1 MSRHYNNIII
11 WLTCL
16 IAVVLCAGCATGRA
30 PDTGTTSVTV
40 RTDTVRDTVLIAKTN
55 IIRKY
60 IQRHDSTST
69 ERRNDTVFIDRWHTQ
84 NITADTVFID
94 RWHTATTSEATVRET
109 FRIPVPVE
117 RKLTKWERTTQDVG
131 GLAIGALALVV
142 AVALFRF
149 LRWLRTKT
157 KIFPLS

>member
-1 MSRHYNNIII
+1 M
-11 WLTCL
+11 
-16 IAVVLCAGCATGRA
+16 AVVLCAGCATGRA
-30 PDTGTTSVTV
+30 PYMGTTSVTV

-84 NITADTVFID
+84 TITADTVFID
-94 RWHTATTSEATVRET
+94 RWRTATTSKATVRDT
-109 FRIPVPVE
+109 LRIPVPVE
-117 RKLTKWERTTQDVG
+117 RKLTKWERMKQDVG
-131 GLAIGALALVV
+131 GLAISALALVV

>member
-11 WLTCL
+11 LLSFL

-30 PDTGTTSVTV
+30 PDVGTTSVTV
-40 RTDTVRDTVLIAKTN
+40 RTDTVSDTVLIDKTN

-69 ERRNDTVFIDRWHTQ
+69 ERRNDTVFIDRWHT
-84 NITADTVFID
+84 
-94 RWHTATTSEATVRET
+94 ATTSKATVRDT
-109 FRIPVPVE
+109 LRIPVPVE
-117 RKLTKWERTTQDVG
+117 RKLTKWERTKQDVG

-157 KIFPLS
+157 KIFHLS

>member
-1 MSRHYNNIII
+1 M
-11 WLTCL
+11 
-16 IAVVLCAGCATGRA
+16 AVVLCAGCATGRA
-30 PDTGTTSVTV
+30 PDVGTTIVTV

-55 IIRKY
+55 IIRQY

-69 ERRNDTVFIDRWHTQ
+69 ERRNDTQT
-84 NITADTVFID
+84 ITADTVFID
-94 RWHTATTSEATVRET
+94 RWRTATTSKATVRDT
-109 FRIPVPVE
+109 LRIPVPVE
-117 RKLTKWERTTQDVG
+117 RKLTKWERTKQDVG
-131 GLAIGALALVV
+131 RLAIGALALVV

>member
-1 MSRHYNNIII
+1 MV
-11 WLTCL
+11 
-16 IAVVLCAGCATGRA
+16 AVVLCAGCATGRA
-30 PDTGTTSVTV
+30 PYMGTTSVTV

-84 NITADTVFID
+84 TITADTVFID
-94 RWHTATTSEATVRET
+94 RWHTASTSKATVRDT
-109 FRIPVPVE
+109 LRIPVPVE
-117 RKLTKWERTTQDVG
+117 RKLTKWERMKQDVG
-131 GLAIGALALVV
+131 GLAISALALVV

>member
-1 MSRHYNNIII
+1 MLSF
-11 WLTCL
+11 L

-30 PDTGTTSVTV
+30 PDVGTTSVTV
-40 RTDTVRDTVLIAKTN
+40 RTDTVRDTVLIAKSN
-55 IIRKY
+55 IIRQY

-84 NITADTVFID
+84 TITADTVFID
-94 RWHTATTSEATVRET
+94 RLHTATTSKATVRDT
-109 FRIPVPVE
+109 LRIPVE
-117 RKLTKWERTTQDVG
+117 RKLTKWERTKQDVG
-131 GLAIGALALVV
+131 GSAIGALALVV

>member
-55 IIRKY
+55 IIRQY

-69 ERRNDTVFIDRWHTQ
+69 ERRNDTVFIDRWHT
-84 NITADTVFID
+84 
-94 RWHTATTSEATVRET
+94 ATTSKATVRDT
-109 FRIPVPVE
+109 LRIPVPVE
-117 RKLTKWERTTQDVG
+117 RKLTKWERTKQDVG

>member
-11 WLTCL
+11 LLSFL

-30 PDTGTTSVTV
+30 PDVGTTSVTV
-40 RTDTVRDTVLIAKTN
+40 RTDTVRDTVLIAKSN
-55 IIRKY
+55 IIRQY

-84 NITADTVFID
+84 TITADTVFID
-94 RWHTATTSEATVRET
+94 RLHTATTSKATVRDT
-109 FRIPVPVE
+109 LRIPVE
-117 RKLTKWERTTQDVG
+117 RKLTKWERTKQDVG
-131 GLAIGALALVV
+131 GSAIGALALVV

>member
-1 MSRHYNNIII
+1 M
-11 WLTCL
+11 
-16 IAVVLCAGCATGRA
+16 AVFLCAGCATGRA

-55 IIRKY
+55 IIRQY

-69 ERRNDTVFIDRWHTQ
+69 ERRNDTVFIDRL
-84 NITADTVFID
+84 
-94 RWHTATTSEATVRET
+94 HTATTSKATVSDT
-109 FRIPVPVE
+109 LRIPVPVE
-117 RKLTKWERTTQDVG
+117 RKLTKWERTKQDVG

>member
-11 WLTCL
+11 LLSFL

-30 PDTGTTSVTV
+30 PDVGTTSVTV

-55 IIRKY
+55 IIRQY

-69 ERRNDTVFIDRWHTQ
+69 ERRNDTVFIDRWHT
-84 NITADTVFID
+84 
-94 RWHTATTSEATVRET
+94 ATTSKATVRDT
-109 FRIPVPVE
+109 LRIPVPVE
-117 RKLTKWERTTQDVG
+117 RKLTKWERTKQDVG

-157 KIFPLS
+157 KKFSLS

>member
-11 WLTCL
+11 WLACL

-30 PDTGTTSVTV
+30 PDVGTTSVTV

-55 IIRKY
+55 IIRQY

-69 ERRNDTVFIDRWHTQ
+69 ERRNDTVVIDG
-84 NITADTVFID
+84 
-94 RWHTATTSEATVRET
+94 WHTATTSKATVSDT
-109 FRIPVPVE
+109 LRIPVPVE
-117 RKLTKWERTTQDVG
+117 RKLTKWERTKQDVG

-157 KIFPLS
+157 KIFPL